1 VISVYYDPMI
11 SKLVSY
17 GSTREIAIAKMK
29 RALQQYKIIG
39 IKTNINFLLRLLQCD
54 EFINGNYN
62 TQFIEKTYL
71 KRSNDGSTPADET
84 IAALSLAGIL
94 YRENKK
100 PKVKLNSNSN
110 NHHTK
115 SNWVAKRAENYR

>member
-1 VISVYYDPMI
+1 
-11 SKLVSY
+11 
-17 GSTREIAIAKMK
+17 MK

-71 KRSNDGSTPADET
+71 KRSNDGTTPADET

-94 YRENKK
+94 FRENKK

-115 SNWVAKRAENYR
+115 SNWVTKRAENYR